1 MFIIFKRRRSFIQRL
16 LSGSTGELPVFTSG
30 VMLTLEPLKTCHP
43 AFYIHVFLV
52 FFFCC
57 FVHTTHICLFP
68 FKLRLMSS
76 CFLGISSERHRNC
89 AALQHQQPYP
99 EHVVPPSATYFEAG
113 LQTYLYSIHII
124 YNQISKSN
132 QAFHL
137 SCWYVFAFLL
147 LAVTLNPRKWY
158 GLFLAA
164 RPDIHAV
171 KPWWERGKS

>member
-1 MFIIFKRRRSFIQRL
+1 MFIILTRRRSFIQWL

-43 AFYIHVFLV
+43 ACYIHVFLV

-57 FVHTTHICLFP
+57 SFIPHICLFP

-76 CFLGISSERHRNC
+76 CFFFRISSERHRKC

-99 EHVVPPSATYFEAG
+99 EHVVPPSATCDFEAG
-113 LQTYLYSIHII
+113 LQTYLYSMHII

-137 SCWYVFAFLL
+137 SC
-147 LAVTLNPRKWY
+147 
-158 GLFLAA
+158 
-164 RPDIHAV
+164 
-171 KPWWERGKS
+171 